1 MAYIFYDTETTG
13 ISTTFDQILQFAAI
27 LTDDALNELDR
38 FEIQCRILPW
48 VVPSPGAL
56 LITGVSPGM
65 LVDRYL
71 PSHYSMVS
79 TIESKL
85 LDWSPAVFIGYNSIK
100 FDEALLRQSLFQ
112 NLRRP
117 YLTVTGGNARAD
129 VLTMAR
135 AVAFHAPNV
144 LAVPLNNQGNPVFKL
159 DQLAPANGFNHS
171 RAHDALAD
179 VEATIHIA
187 KLIRSRARPI
197 WDQQLALGTKRTAS
211 EFVRG
216 TDVFIR
222 TDVFGRNVITR
233 PVTLCGLDPSYDA
246 QVATFDLT
254 VDPTAYLSHDE
265 DELLEDIR
273 SSPKVIRPLRLNS
286 MPVVLPTSLVGRDA
300 FLGVEI
306 DVMVTRVQAIRSD
319 PGFQQ
324 RVGAALSRLYEDRE
338 PSEHPEEQIYDGF
351 PSRDDEALMLEFHR
365 QSDWSGRAEVARR
378 FGDQRLKHFAYRLI
392 YAEAPDALTAKHRQ
406 RIEDWIRNR
415 VLSANPDTPW
425 TTIGKAEADL
435 EKARTVGDQSNSEV
449 LEDILS
455 SLNEARLRWQAL
467 H

>member
-1 MAYIFYDTETTG
+1 
-13 ISTTFDQILQFAAI
+13 
-27 LTDDALNELDR
+27 
-38 FEIQCRILPW
+38 
-48 VVPSPGAL
+48 V
-56 LITGVSPGM
+56 
-65 LVDRYL
+65 
-71 PSHYSMVS
+71 
-79 TIESKL
+79 
-85 LDWSPAVFIGYNSIK
+85 
-100 FDEALLRQSLFQ
+100 
-112 NLRRP
+112 
-117 YLTVTGGNARAD
+117 
-129 VLTMAR
+129 
-135 AVAFHAPNV
+135 
-144 LAVPLNNQGNPVFKL
+144 
-159 DQLAPANGFNHS
+159 PANGFNHS

-197 WDQQLALGTKRTAS
+197 WDQQLALGIKRTAS

-246 QVATFDLT
+246 QVATFHLT

-273 SSPKVIRPLRLNS
+273 SSPEVIRPLRLNS
-286 MPVVLPTSLVGRDA
+286 MPVVLPTGLVGRDA
-300 FLGVEI
+300 FLGIEI
-306 DVMVTRVQAIRSD
+306 DVIETRVRKIRSK

-324 RVGAALSRLYEDRE
+324 RVGAALSRLYEDRTA
-338 PSEHPEEQIYDGF
+338 SVHPEEQIYDGF

-365 QSDWSGRAEVARR
+365 QSDWSGRAEVTRR

-415 VLSANPDTPW
+415 VLGANPDFPW
-425 TTIGKAEADL
+425 TTIGKVEADL
-435 EKARTVGDQSNSEV
+435 EKTLAKGDQSNPAV
-449 LEDILS
+449 LEDIRS
-455 SLNEARLRWQAL
+455 SLNETRLRWQSMP
-467 H
+467 